1 MSGLLT
7 VGRLNTKPPHSHQRP
22 PNHNPPEAPTEESC
36 QLSVLKMC
44 HGHPHYHTCHH
55 TSVKWLYCPEAMFDL
70 ETGYETPCSNP
81 IYSTPQLASSECP
94 LQNCLFK
101 QLKGDRW
108 TCCRC
113 GHGAN
118 KEGWCVGKINHPFG
132 TWAPRGCEPQT
143 WQTCGHGYCSKCSRD
158 LTSSRAGTPT
168 EKAGEQRKGNSRK
181 AGGYHHAR
189 PHKRGTAGDY
199 GGSLPVVEEYM
210 ASPVLGSSRTSKAS
224 SVDPGNDVSQRKS
237 RSSSTKKKGQR
248 RTHH

>member
-1 MSGLLT
+1 
-7 VGRLNTKPPHSHQRP
+7 
-22 PNHNPPEAPTEESC
+22 
-36 QLSVLKMC
+36 MC

-113 GHGAN
+113 GHNAN

-132 TWAPRGCEPQT
+132 SWTPRGLEPQN
-143 WQTCGHGYCSKCSRD
+143 WQTCGHGYCGKCSRD
-158 LTSSRAGTPT
+158 LSSSRAGTPI
-168 EKAGEQRKGNSRK
+168 EQVVEQRKGRSGRK
-181 AGGYHHAR
+181 SGFHYPRSSHVHA
-189 PHKRGTAGDY
+189 HKRGLGDDY
-199 GGSLPVVEEYM
+199 GGTYTVEEYVL
-210 ASPVLGSSRTSKAS
+210 SPVAGSARTSKAS
-224 SVDPGNDVSQRKS
+224 SLDPGHDASHRKTITSS
-237 RSSSTKKKGQR
+237 REKKKGR

>member
-1 MSGLLT
+1 
-7 VGRLNTKPPHSHQRP
+7 
-22 PNHNPPEAPTEESC
+22 
-36 QLSVLKMC
+36 MC

-113 GHGAN
+113 GHNAN

-132 TWAPRGCEPQT
+132 SWTPRGLEPQS
-143 WQTCGHGYCSKCSRD
+143 WQTCGHGYCSKCNPD
-158 LTSSRAGTPT
+158 CEKDTQTHCAWSS
-168 EKAGEQRKGNSRK
+168 
-181 AGGYHHAR
+181 
-189 PHKRGTAGDY
+189 
-199 GGSLPVVEEYM
+199 
-210 ASPVLGSSRTSKAS
+210 LGRLA
-224 SVDPGNDVSQRKS
+224 N
-237 RSSSTKKKGQR
+237 QR
-248 RTHH
+248 RLHRHSVFIQSRHSD

>member
-1 MSGLLT
+1 
-7 VGRLNTKPPHSHQRP
+7 
-22 PNHNPPEAPTEESC
+22 
-36 QLSVLKMC
+36 MC

-113 GHGAN
+113 GHNAN

-132 TWAPRGCEPQT
+132 SWTPRGLEPQS
-143 WQTCGHGYCSKCSRD
+143 WQTCGHGYCSKCNRD
-158 LTSSRAGTPT
+158 LSSSRAGTPI
-168 EKAGEQRKGNSRK
+168 EQVGEQRKGKSSRK
-181 AGGYHHAR
+181 SGFHHSR
-189 PHKRGTAGDY
+189 SSHPHRRGTGGGGDY
-199 GGSLPVVEEYM
+199 YPMVEEYVP
-210 ASPVLGSSRTSKAS
+210 SPVPSSSRISKAPS
-224 SVDPGNDVSQRKS
+224 LEPGNDASQRKS
-237 RSSSTKKKGQR
+237 KSSTGKKKGPR

>member
-1 MSGLLT
+1 
-7 VGRLNTKPPHSHQRP
+7 
-22 PNHNPPEAPTEESC
+22 
-36 QLSVLKMC
+36 MC

-113 GHGAN
+113 GHNAN

-132 TWAPRGCEPQT
+132 SWTPRGLEPQS
-143 WQTCGHGYCSKCSRD
+143 WQTCGHGYCSKCNRD
-158 LTSSRAGTPT
+158 C
-168 EKAGEQRKGNSRK
+168 EKRNMPMIQSL
-181 AGGYHHAR
+181 
-189 PHKRGTAGDY
+189 RGTGGGGDY
-199 GGSLPVVEEYM
+199 YPMVEEYVP
-210 ASPVLGSSRTSKAS
+210 SPVPSSSRISKAPS
-224 SVDPGNDVSQRKS
+224 LEPGNDASQRKS
-237 RSSSTKKKGQR
+237 KSSTGKKKGPR

>member
-1 MSGLLT
+1 
-7 VGRLNTKPPHSHQRP
+7 
-22 PNHNPPEAPTEESC
+22 
-36 QLSVLKMC
+36 MC

-81 IYSTPQLASSECP
+81 IYSTPQLASGECP

-113 GHGAN
+113 GHGTN

-132 TWAPRGCEPQT
+132 SWSPRGLEPQT

-158 LTSSRAGTPT
+158 CTPT
-168 EKAGEQRKGNSRK
+168 EQVGEQRKGKSGRK
-181 AGGYHHAR
+181 SGYHHSR
-189 PHKRGTAGDY
+189 SSHPHKRAMVADY
-199 GGSLPVVEEYM
+199 GASLPVLDEYM
-210 ASPVLGSSRTSKAS
+210 SSPVVGSSRGAEVS
-224 SVDPGNDVSQRKS
+224 SVVDLGNDASQRKVKS
-237 RSSSTKKKGQR
+237 AAKKRGQR

>member
-1 MSGLLT
+1 MPRASRHW
-7 VGRLNTKPPHSHQRP
+7 VQRSRP
-22 PNHNPPEAPTEESC
+22 PTDRLGSSSSSDQKTP
-36 QLSVLKMC
+36 SVWLQRLTRRIQASARKMC

-113 GHGAN
+113 GHNAN

-132 TWAPRGCEPQT
+132 SWTPRGLEPQN
-143 WQTCGHGYCSKCSRD
+143 WQTCGHGYCGKCSRD
-158 LTSSRAGTPT
+158 CET
-168 EKAGEQRKGNSRK
+168 
-181 AGGYHHAR
+181 HIC
-189 PHKRGTAGDY
+189 
-199 GGSLPVVEEYM
+199 
-210 ASPVLGSSRTSKAS
+210 SRTE
-224 SVDPGNDVSQRKS
+224 VTMTGV
-237 RSSSTKKKGQR
+237 
-248 RTHH
+248 